1 MTQVILCILSEFLHV
16 QDSSDHHGFFL
27 YSLGIVVNLLS
38 MFFLVLE

>member
-1 MTQVILCILSEFLHV
+1 MTQVVLCTLSEFHV

-27 YSLGIVVNLLS
+27 YSVGIVVNLLS

>member
-1 MTQVILCILSEFLHV
+1 MTQAILSTLSEFHV

-27 YSLGIVVNLLS
+27 YGSGIVVNLLS